1 MHYTET
7 YMLGA
12 PLLLLRPYNQLTS
25 GQQAATIISKVN
37 FPYCHPAKSLKT
49 LSHEDS
55 GVGLFDIVE
64 AAYQHG
70 IPSLLDSVCF
80 IFMFVCFALD
90 WAQWKMDKFKMI
102 FLCVPCQD
110 QTSMSDFGRRASVH
124 NL

>member
-1 MHYTET
+1 MGT
-7 YMLGA
+7 
-12 PLLLLRPYNQLTS
+12 RQ
-25 GQQAATIISKVN
+25 ATIISKVD

-49 LSHEDS
+49 LSNEDS

-110 QTSMSDFGRRASVH
+110 QTSMSDFARRAPVAQTLYTTC
-124 NL
+124 NLPG